1 MQIRPSPKVGLAVFV
16 LTLCVW
22 PAAVGSGPQSPCGRD
37 AIPAWPG
44 IDDPA
49 IVKSWSRVEL
59 GHDWIP
65 PACTGWTAPGF
76 TSLVTITAR
85 FRHSSD
91 TTDLLR
97 HVGGISALAGMRYWS
112 TTHQR
117 WEKLILDAHALTGF
131 QSNQRRADFTPDE
144 MRQGDILYFEQADNL
159 SGRAVFRLHIAEAS
173 PDRIVFDMEN
183 ASTIRYL
190 LVPVFR
196 PGEMQSIYFL
206 DRESDDVWRFYS
218 IMRMG
223 KNANWL
229 VAGNESSAINRAVA
243 FYRSLVGIPAA
254 QEPPAAR

>member
-1 MQIRPSPKVGLAVFV
+1 
-16 LTLCVW
+16 
-22 PAAVGSGPQSPCGRD
+22 
-37 AIPAWPG
+37 
-44 IDDPA
+44 
-49 IVKSWSRVEL
+49 
-59 GHDWIP
+59 
-65 PACTGWTAPGF
+65 
-76 TSLVTITAR
+76 
-85 FRHSSD
+85 
-91 TTDLLR
+91 
-97 HVGGISALAGMRYWS
+97 MRYWS